1 MNILN
6 KTLIAAAFV
15 LAVPG
20 AQAADITVNGKPIK
34 QSLIDYVLKDATAR
48 GQKVDDNVRNAV
60 TNKMISSELVIQE
73 AQKQGLDKQPDY
85 LAKEELLRRELMVN
99 MFIENF
105 IKKNPVSDAE
115 TKAAYEEFK
124 KQVGDK
130 EYRARHILVKTEA
143 EAKDVIAQLAKG
155 ADFAKLAKEKSLDPG
170 SKDKGGDLDW
180 FSPAGMVRPFSD
192 AVTKLQ
198 KGLYTTVPVQTQF
211 GWHVIKLEDSRT
223 AQPPAYDKVK
233 DGLQKRIQQEKLDKF
248 LADLRN
254 KAKITG
260 N

>member
-1 MNILN
+1 M
-6 KTLIAAAFV
+6 
-15 LAVPG
+15 
-20 AQAADITVNGKPIK
+20 
-34 QSLIDYVLKDATAR
+34 
-48 GQKVDDNVRNAV
+48 
-60 TNKMISSELVIQE
+60 
-73 AQKQGLDKQPDY
+73 
-85 LAKEELLRRELMVN
+85 
-99 MFIENF
+99 
-105 IKKNPVSDAE
+105 
-115 TKAAYEEFK
+115 
-124 KQVGDK
+124 
-130 EYRARHILVKTEA
+130 KTEA